1 MTFERSEQRFS
12 PKGGGT
18 PQRRRPTQQ
27 WASLP
32 PGYLRNGYFD
42 GKDNVLPEVMIDWP
56 KDIATKLANARPEM
70 KSSQLRN
77 FFGEARHIE
86 GQLSA
91 GKDFESLRGRILQLD
106 SYAASARTRGNAPP
120 LFKEFIEQNVKWA
133 AKDEKSFVKGFIP
146 HFESVV
152 AYFPKK

>member
-1 MTFERSEQRFS
+1 MTFERSKQRF
-12 PKGGGT
+12 PPGVEEFHRK
-18 PQRRRPTQQ
+18 QAQVDK
-27 WASLP
+27 WAGLP
-32 PGYLRNGYFD
+32 PDYLKEGYFD
-42 GKDNVLPEVMIDWP
+42 GKGNILPEVIIDWP
-56 KDIATKLANARPEM
+56 KDIAAKLARAKPEM
-70 KSSQLRN
+70 KSAQLRN
-77 FFGEARHIE
+77 FFGEVRHIE

-106 SYAASARTRGNAPP
+106 SYAASAQTRGNAPP

-133 AKDEKSFVKGFIP
+133 AKDEKSFVEGFIP